1 MSLKVPLYFV
11 LLNNSI
17 PIVGL
22 LFFDLQIF
30 DILFYYLIELIAIG
44 FSNAVKILLSRKGE
58 KLPFKYNDASNHLL
72 TSQTQVKVSA
82 LGIFLLW
89 YGIYVGVFLL
99 ILYKVVGLPVNSTL
113 SLVVLVPFV
122 NHAILLISGYLMK
135 RRYLITTPFKQITE
149 PIIKTVPTITILII
163 ASFFGQYS
171 LLIVFLIIKTISDY
185 YLYSKREM

>member
-58 KLPFKYNDASNHLL
+58 RLPFKYNDASNHLL
-72 TSQTQVKVSA
+72 TSQTQVKVTA

-149 PIIKTVPTITILII
+149 PIIKTVPTITIFII